1 MTTTTNWYYNNN
13 NDITLITEDMLKYA
27 TIKAD
32 DCCTGISN
40 LMSACGISFDEAA
53 ESVLKLQESFRDL
66 SDRVAINEG
75 SHYHLKDKVSSAISS
90 IDCSSSRIYSLEE
103 AIEKLTDQIKELQSQ
118 LRPGTAERT
127 VRPKQKSDL
136 EIFCR
141 DVLNMEMPNFDKYF
155 TLIDFSE

>member
-1 MTTTTNWYYNNN
+1 MTTTNWYYND
-13 NDITLITEDMLKYA
+13 NDMTLITDDMLKYA

-32 DCCTGISN
+32 DCCTISN

-66 SDRVAINEG
+66 SDRVALNEG
-75 SHYHLKDKVSSAISS
+75 CHYHLNDKVSSAISS
-90 IDCSSSRIYSLEE
+90 IDCSTNRIYSLEQ

-136 EIFCR
+136 EI
-141 DVLNMEMPNFDKYF
+141 LNRIVPSE
-155 TLIDFSE
+155 DFLKLEGNIFLD